1 MALNINHIRGAMNRA
16 NLRTMQAGAGSAI
29 ADLILVYTSNDP
41 SITPD
46 GSITVNDG
54 SAPSDAEFLEFLE
67 ELQAK
72 QIAII
77 TALEGAG
84 ILVE

>member
-16 NLRTMQAGAGSAI
+16 NLQTMQDGAGSAI
-29 ADLILVYTSNDP
+29 ADMAIVYTTGDP

-46 GSITVNDG
+46 GSITIANG
-54 SAPSDAEFLEFLE
+54 AAPTVDELLEFCE
-67 ELQAK
+67 ELTAK

-77 TALEGAG
+77 TALEGSG

>member
-1 MALNINHIRGAMNRA
+1 MALNMNHIRGAMNRA
-16 NLRTMQAGAGSAI
+16 NLRTMQQDAI
-29 ADLILVYTSNDP
+29 ADLALVYTINDP

-46 GSITVNDG
+46 GSVTVADG
-54 SAPSDAEFLEFLE
+54 TNPTDAEFLEFLE

-77 TALEGAG
+77 AALEGAG
-84 ILVE
+84 ILTA